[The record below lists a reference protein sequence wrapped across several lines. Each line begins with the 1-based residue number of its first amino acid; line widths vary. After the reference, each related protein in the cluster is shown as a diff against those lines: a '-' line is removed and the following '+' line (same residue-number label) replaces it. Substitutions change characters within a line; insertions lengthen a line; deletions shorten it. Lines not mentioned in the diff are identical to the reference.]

1 MAIDITKLSSE
12 ELFELAR
19 KRQQEEQSEAQ
30 RAALKERLTELKKMR
45 GLILS
50 KHDEALAGV
59 DKAIAELQ
67 KKRTQLISEHEEALS
82 GIDKE
87 MQDLNAK
94 LENAPAAATPP
105 AAAPVPAPTPAAPKP
120 AAPVAAPPVETPAAS
135 SSSLAR
141 KAASEATPEEIMIH
155 VRELML
161 GRSYISESLLKEQLR
176 ARKVNVSN
184 LHKQIEELVRDGKLA
199 SKGGGNYALG
209 KKA

>member
-1 MAIDITKLSSE
+1 MAIDITKLSSD

-30 RAALKERLTELKKMR
+30 RTALKERLAELKKMR
-45 GLILS
+45 GLIMS
-50 KHDEALAGV
+50 KHDEALASV
-59 DKAIAELQ
+59 EKAMAELQ
-67 KKRTQLISEHEEALS
+67 KKRAQLIGENEEALS
-82 GIDKE
+82 GIDRE
-87 MQDLNAK
+87 MQELNAK
-94 LENAPAAATPP
+94 LENAPAAAKP
-105 AAAPVPAPTPAAPKP
+105 AAAPAPAPAPKTP
-120 AAPVAAPPVETPAAS
+120 EPVAPPPAETPAAA

-141 KAASEATPEEIMIH
+141 KATEATADEIMIH

-176 ARKVNVSN
+176 SRKVNVSN
-184 LHKQIEELVRDGKLA
+184 LHKQIEDLVREGKLT